1 MNILCVGNSFSRDTV
16 EHIGAIAKSVGM
28 TDFCFANL
36 YIGGCSIHRH
46 FHNAVEDLAEYTYTY
61 TTSGVWEGGEKL
73 SIADALKKG
82 PWDIISIQHGTGDQS
97 RYTSPESYEKLPDL
111 IQYIKEAY
119 GRPVKIAFNMAW
131 VGEPDRAH
139 HEILSYGGD
148 TELMYRKLTELTQKT
163 VLPLVDFLSPAGTAI
178 QNLRTCVDK
187 KLTRDGFHLSKDLG
201 RFTAGLTFLRTLLD
215 LDLSG
220 ISWSPEGVSEE
231 ERELAKQAAV
241 FAVKNPFSVT
251 KMQKNI
257 R

>member
-16 EHIGAIAKSVGM
+16 EHIGAIAKSAGM

-36 YIGGCSIHRH
+36 YIGGCSINCH
-46 FHNAVEDLAEYTYTY
+46 FHNAVENLAEYNYTY
-61 TTSGVWEGGEKL
+61 TTGGEWEGGE
-73 SIADALKKG
+73 SVSMEDALKKG
-82 PWDIISIQHGTGDQS
+82 PWDIISIQHGTGDKS
-97 RYTSPESYEKLPDL
+97 RYTAPESYENLPAL
-111 IQYIKEAY
+111 IGYIKEHY
-119 GRPVKIAFNMAW
+119 GKPVKIAFNMAW

-139 HEILSYGGD
+139 HEIVSYGGD
-148 TELMYRKLTELTQKT
+148 TGLMYQKLTEVTEKV

-201 RFTAGLTFLRTLLD
+201 RFTAGLTFLKTLLD
-215 LDLSG
+215 LDLSRV
-220 ISWSPEGVSEE
+220 SWSPEGVDEE
-231 ERELAKQAAV
+231 ERELAKQAAS

-251 KMQKNI
+251 NMQKDI